1 MLVMKAKNIQ
11 RCLTGFLR
19 ASYIHLSI
27 SVMVLSL
34 VFRAKLRK
42 VCGFSV
48 LAYAIQRRI
57 TPGLACTAVH
67 QAEQTEL
74 VPPSFFAKLSE
85 PGILASL
92 TSRLPKSL
100 TITPAALEEKRPT
113 FAFLRRIRD
122 HTKFLPT
129 SLGHSIDE
137 SQYSNV
143 VTKEGTTLTELVDEW
158 ANEWLEDTRSDA
170 DVEKRLKG
178 MVEEVVWG
186 NTIWFGVG
194 GWHARGTGGR
204 PFNADF
210 FVCVRSFLLICPRQN
225 SRQCSSS
232 NIRNLLAHRRS
243 PLRRFTLPSSSPFE
257 PPDAS

>member
-1 MLVMKAKNIQ
+1 
-11 RCLTGFLR
+11 
-19 ASYIHLSI
+19 
-27 SVMVLSL
+27 
-34 VFRAKLRK
+34 
-42 VCGFSV
+42 
-48 LAYAIQRRI
+48 
-57 TPGLACTAVH
+57 
-67 QAEQTEL
+67 

-92 TSRLPKSL
+92 TSRLSKSL
-100 TITPAALEEKRPT
+100 TITPEALEEKRPT

-122 HTKFLPT
+122 HTKFLPP
-129 SLGHSIDE
+129 SFGHALDE

-143 VTKEGTTLTELVDEW
+143 VTKEGATLTELVDEW
-158 ANEWLEDTRSDA
+158 ANEWLEDTHSDA

-204 PFNADF
+204 IFNADF
-210 FVCVRSFLLICPRQN
+210 FVCVRSFLLDNPAPN

-232 NIRNLLAHRRS
+232 NIRNVFAHRRP
-243 PLRRFTLPSSSPFE
+243 PLRRFTLSSGSSFE

>member
-1 MLVMKAKNIQ
+1 M
-11 RCLTGFLR
+11 
-19 ASYIHLSI
+19 
-27 SVMVLSL
+27 
-34 VFRAKLRK
+34 
-42 VCGFSV
+42 
-48 LAYAIQRRI
+48 
-57 TPGLACTAVH
+57 TAVH
-67 QAEQTEL
+67 KAEQTEL
-74 VPPSFFAKLSE
+74 VPPSFFSKLSE

-92 TSRLPKSL
+92 TSRLSKSL

-122 HTKFLPT
+122 HTKFLPS
-129 SLGHSIDE
+129 SLGHSSDE
-137 SQYSNV
+137 SQYLNV
-143 VTKEGTTLTELVDEW
+143 VTKDGATLTELVDEW

-170 DVEKRLKG
+170 DVETILKG

-204 PFNADF
+204 PLNADF
-210 FVCVRSFLLICPRQN
+210 FVCVWLFLIAIPVLN

-232 NIRNLLAHRRS
+232 NIRNLLAHRRP
-243 PLRRFTLPSSSPFE
+243 PLRRFTLSSGSPFE